1 MNWKGWLLRGILVLL
16 AGFIVSY
23 IGDWAI
29 FLFRGS
35 PLSKVTVNQFQ
46 SVPLKGTKI
55 EYDYLGSSDVPCSQ
69 SLFPHAGQSPCW
81 YLRRNPNQNTSL

>member
-1 MNWKGWLLRGILVLL
+1 MNWQRWLLRGILVLL
-16 AGFIVSY
+16 ASIVVTWL
-23 IGDWAI
+23 GDSAI
-29 FLFRGS
+29 FLLRGS

-55 EYDYLGSSDVPCSQ
+55 EYDYLGTSDVPCAQ
-69 SLFPHAGQSPCW
+69 ALFPHAGQNPCW

>member
-55 EYDYLGSSDVPCSQ
+55 EYDYLGTSDVPCSQ

-81 YLRRNPNQNTSL
+81 YLRRTLNQNTSL

>member
-1 MNWKGWLLRGILVLL
+1 MNWKRWLLRGILVLL
-16 AGFIVSY
+16 AGFVVIY
-23 IGDWAI
+23 LGDSAL
-29 FLFRGS
+29 FLLRGS

-55 EYDYLGSSDVPCSQ
+55 EYDYLGSSDVPCSL
-69 SLFPHAGQSPCW
+69 SLFPHAGQNPCW

>member
-1 MNWKGWLLRGILVLL
+1 MNWQRWLLRGILVLL
-16 AGFIVSY
+16 ASFVVTWL
-23 IGDWAI
+23 GDSAI
-29 FLFRGS
+29 FLLRGS

-55 EYDYLGSSDVPCSQ
+55 EYDYLGTSDVPCVQ
-69 SLFPHAGQSPCW
+69 ALFPHAGQNPCW

>member
-16 AGFIVSY
+16 AGFVVTY

-55 EYDYLGSSDVPCSQ
+55 EYDYLGSSDVPCAQ
-69 SLFPHAGQSPCW
+69 SLFPHAAQSPCW
-81 YLRRNPNQNTSL
+81 YLRKYPNQNTSL

>member
-1 MNWKGWLLRGILVLL
+1 MNWQRWLLRGILVLPASFVVTWL
-16 AGFIVSY
+16 
-23 IGDWAI
+23 GDSAI
-29 FLFRGS
+29 FLLRGS

-55 EYDYLGSSDVPCSQ
+55 EYDYLGTSDVPCVQ
-69 SLFPHAGQSPCW
+69 ALFPHAGQNPCW

>member
-16 AGFIVSY
+16 AGFVVTY

-55 EYDYLGSSDVPCSQ
+55 EYDYLGSSDVPCAQ
-69 SLFPHAGQSPCW
+69 SLFPHTAQSPCW
-81 YLRRNPNQNTSL
+81 YLRKYPNQNTSL

>member
-1 MNWKGWLLRGILVLL
+1 MNWKRWLLRGILVLL
-16 AGFIVSY
+16 AGFVVTWL
-23 IGDWAI
+23 GDSAI

-55 EYDYLGSSDVPCSQ
+55 EYDYLGSSDVPCAQ
-69 SLFPHAGQSPCW
+69 ALFPQSGQTPCW
-81 YLRRNPNQNTSL
+81 YLRRNPNQSTSL

>member
-1 MNWKGWLLRGILVLL
+1 MNWKRWLLHGILVLL
-16 AGFIVSY
+16 AGFVVTY
-23 IGDWAI
+23 LGDSAI

-35 PLSKVTVNQFQ
+35 PLFKVTVNQFQ

-55 EYDYLGSSDVPCSQ
+55 EYDYLGSSDVPCAQ
-69 SLFPHAGQSPCW
+69 SLFPHAGHSPCW

>member
-55 EYDYLGSSDVPCSQ
+55 EYDYLGTSDVPCSQ

-81 YLRRNPNQNTSL
+81 YLRRNLNQNTSL

>member
-16 AGFIVSY
+16 VGFVVIY
-23 IGDWAI
+23 FGDYA
-29 FLFRGS
+29 LFRLRGS
-35 PLSKVTVNQFQ
+35 PLSKVTINQFQ

-55 EYDYLGSSDVPCSQ
+55 EYDYLGTSDVPCSQ

>member
-1 MNWKGWLLRGILVLL
+1 MNWKGWLLRGILGLL
-16 AGFIVSY
+16 AGFVVIY
-23 IGDWAI
+23 FGDSAL
-29 FLFRGS
+29 FLLRGS

-55 EYDYLGSSDVPCSQ
+55 EYDYLGTSDVPCSQ

>member
-1 MNWKGWLLRGILVLL
+1 MNWQRWLLRGILVLL
-16 AGFIVSY
+16 SGFVVSY
-23 IGDWAI
+23 LGDWAI
-29 FLFRGS
+29 FLLRGS

-55 EYDYLGSSDVPCSQ
+55 EYDYLGSSDEPCSQ

>member
-16 AGFIVSY
+16 VGFVVIY
-23 IGDWAI
+23 FGDYAL
-29 FLFRGS
+29 FLLRGS
-35 PLSKVTVNQFQ
+35 PLSKVTINQFQ

-55 EYDYLGSSDVPCSQ
+55 EYDYLGTSDVPCSQ
-69 SLFPHAGQSPCW
+69 SLFPHAGQNPCW